1 MSLAYT
7 DVQKVTVSRS
17 DGFRIATVNQAVKRL
32 VENDQSFFGSGCA
45 PGIWERRW
53 YNDAGNESLYYR
65 KGDAV
70 WVNTEQAD
78 EFVTAH
84 QADIDAYVQGCAA
97 ARYRYLG
104 LSAANDRAG
113 IYKLYKDMALGQGDF
128 DKGIYYLGNLL
139 DPVQIRVSLSDGND
153 RPPNDDRW
161 WADFFDRSRDEEF
174 YRGQI
179 VGSAAEQLSAA
190 YGRHLAEYHLSGLQD
205 PEEFYSRYL
214 KADLTNLSKV
224 QKLVNHAWYQPDMTG
239 FDHALAFG
247 MRRLGGGQCQWF
259 RIWRSG
265 MLEHGGTVNV
275 GAADCGSNDE
285 EARLYTVDFRWGYDG
300 GKTAP
305 GYDYPASGI
314 GGFYSL
320 DRQFYTGH
328 GVAPYSPDADALG
341 AQRRYVV
348 DVSPILDCGDACRYD
363 PADED
368 YDEEDEEYDGEDEEC
383 ADGECGETASA
394 DDRADG
400 ERGEDGA
407 AYSDPYPL
415 VETQRFRRYP
425 GKDVT
430 KMDNRS
436 FTFLYS
442 PGIPLYSYYVRGFT
456 VNKARAY

>member
-7 DVQKVTVSRS
+7 DVKDVTVSRS
-17 DGFRIATVNQAVKRL
+17 DGFRIATVNQVIKRL

-53 YNDAGNESLYYR
+53 YNDAGNDSLYYR

-78 EFVTAH
+78 EFVAAH
-84 QADIDAYVQGCAA
+84 QADIDAYVQGCPE
-97 ARYRYLG
+97 ARYRFMG

-113 IYKLYKDMALGQGDF
+113 MYALRRDMALGLGEF

-179 VGSAAEQLSAA
+179 VSSASEQLSAA

-205 PEEFYSRYL
+205 ADGFYSRYL
-214 KADLTNLSKV
+214 RADLANLAATQRLAS
-224 QKLVNHAWYQPDMTG
+224 HAWYQPDMTG

-247 MRRLGGGQCQWF
+247 MRRVDERQCQWF

-265 MLEHGGTVNV
+265 LLEHGGTVDV
-275 GAADCGSNDE
+275 GASDCGRNDQD
-285 EARLYTVDFRWGYDG
+285 ACLYTVQFGWSYDG
-300 GKTAP
+300 GTAP
-305 GYDYPASGI
+305 VYDFPASGI
-314 GGFYSL
+314 GGFYGAGSMI
-320 DRQFYTGH
+320 YTG
-328 GVAPYSPDADALG
+328 GKGIPVLYSPDSDALG
-341 AQRRYVV
+341 ATRRYVV
-348 DVSPILDCGDACRYD
+348 DVSPVMDCAGGAC
-363 PADED
+363 
-368 YDEEDEEYDGEDEEC
+368 
-383 ADGECGETASA
+383 
-394 DDRADG
+394 
-400 ERGEDGA
+400 GEDG
-407 AYSDPYPL
+407 PYPL
-415 VETQRFRRYP
+415 TKSQRFKRYP

-430 KMDNRS
+430 MMDNGS

-442 PGIPLYSYYVRGFT
+442 AGIPLYSYYVRGFT